1 MSLVPLLEGGD
12 MGPRPP
18 IHLVFAAD
26 RGLRDG
32 DWKLVSF
39 RSEPWELYDIAE
51 DRTELHD
58 LAAEHPDIV
67 ARMVKQ
73 WTDMARD
80 VLQCQPREYREV
92 AATTQTPRRHH
103 EWSVYAEPVAKSTR
117 KAAKKAKSLET
128 SSP

>member
-1 MSLVPLLEGGD
+1 

-18 IHLVFAAD
+18 IHLLFADD

-39 RSEPWELYDIAE
+39 RSEPWELYNIAE

-58 LAAEHPDIV
+58 LAAE
-67 ARMVKQ
+67 
-73 WTDMARD
+73 
-80 VLQCQPREYREV
+80 
-92 AATTQTPRRHH
+92 
-103 EWSVYAEPVAKSTR
+103 PVAKTT
-117 KAAKKAKSLET
+117 KKAKSLET